1 MTLYAKKWIHESRLP
16 CITRV
21 SYENERLTGN
31 IMMGKEEMVVL
42 ITGAA
47 SGLGWALTQRYHA
60 MGHIIVMV
68 DIQDELLAGRVLSL
82 NTPDRV
88 LSITADITQSSSI
101 DELVKQVTQRFGRLD
116 VLINNAGITH
126 RSLVEKTDP
135 NVFRK
140 VMAVDY
146 QAPVELTLA
155 TLELLK
161 ASKGCIINVSSMA
174 GWMPVLGRAGYCAAK
189 SALHQFFEVMRCEVR
204 QYGIH
209 ILIVYPSFLDTPIEV
224 NALGHDGNKATHA
237 RSMVGSMGSADDVAR
252 AIIHAHNNN
261 KERLFPNRFTWFA
274 SLLYKVMP
282 SVFLRSMTKKFSSEL
297 DA

>member
-1 MTLYAKKWIHESRLP
+1 MTLANESV
-16 CITRV
+16 I
-21 SYENERLTGN
+21 
-31 IMMGKEEMVVL
+31 L

-47 SGLGWALTQRYHA
+47 SGLGWALTQKYHA
-60 MGHIIVMV
+60 MGHHVVMV
-68 DIQDELLAGRVLSL
+68 DIQEALLTEKSQSFYDHQSVM
-82 NTPDRV
+82 
-88 LSITADITQSSSI
+88 SIVADVTSAQAIKHIT
-101 DELVKQVTQRFGRLD
+101 DQVIERYGRLD

-155 TLELLK
+155 LLPLLK

-204 QYGIH
+204 QHGVR
-209 ILIVYPSFLDTPIEV
+209 ILMVYPSFLDTPIET

-237 RSMVGSMGSADDVAR
+237 RSMIGGLGSAEDVADG
-252 AIIHAHNNN
+252 IVKAHLAG

-274 SLLYKVMP
+274 SVLYKLLPAM
-282 SVFLRSMTKKFSSEL
+282 FLRGMTKKFASEL